1 MRGATDHKNL
11 RKSRKKAASGRSK
24 NICENSSECTMDT
37 QYDIDLTKLARE
49 IRAVETRAAALLS
62 QFGLE
67 NWKVV
72 VVYEE
77 DDLGDEDDIRGS
89 YGRCYFSD
97 KLIWVNGGYADSP
110 ELVDEIVRHEI
121 AHALLGGGA
130 DHGPEFVAM
139 AKKVGCTPTAS
150 RGETYPVL

>member
-1 MRGATDHKNL
+1 
-11 RKSRKKAASGRSK
+11 
-24 NICENSSECTMDT
+24 MDT